1 MTLDQ
6 LRSRLATYLS
16 RPGSGNLGASPGP
29 LQGVSGGWAS
39 SLYTFDLRR
48 GEHSA
53 TPAVRLVLKTYAP
66 DDDGRV
72 HAARE
77 WRALEQLRTVDY
89 PVPRGV
95 LLEFDTAHLGR
106 PFVVMEH
113 VAGVTLWQAHEAAD
127 PSTQAQLVSAFATQ
141 LAALHALDPR
151 LLEPTATDQGA
162 YDHIDR
168 ELTQLHHDS
177 DSLPRAGLSDV
188 LRWLHDRRHLVPCR
202 RSVVLHRDYHP
213 WNVLVDG
220 SGRPTVLDWDWRIGD
235 PRFDLAWTSTLMQ
248 RSGFDAFARA
258 VRGEYAVTAAMG
270 DPLEGF
276 AYFEVLTTVRWLLNV
291 LPSIGPTSRLN
302 AATRAEFS
310 AFLVRPVR
318 EARELLRARAEI
330 DVEVQVQT

>member
-6 LRSRLATYLS
+6 LRSRLATYLAL
-16 RPGSGNLGASPGP
+16 SGAEHLGDAPGP
-29 LQGVSGGWAS
+29 LQEVSGGWAS
-39 SLYTFDLRR
+39 NLYTFNLHD
-48 GEHSA
+48 GEQSA
-53 TPAVRLVLKTYAP
+53 APAVRLVLKTYAP
-66 DDDGRV
+66 DDDGRA
-72 HAARE
+72 HAVRE

-89 PVPRGV
+89 PVPRAV
-95 LLEFDTAHLGR
+95 LLEVDAAHLGR

-162 YDHIDR
+162 YDYLEG
-168 ELTQLHHDS
+168 ELAQLHHDS
-177 DSLPRAGLSDV
+177 DSMPRAGLPDV
-188 LRWLHDRRHLVPCR
+188 LRWLQDHRHLVPCR

-220 SGRPTVLDWDWRIGD
+220 FGRLRVLDWDWRVGD
-235 PRFDLAWTSTLMQ
+235 PRFDLAWTYTLMQ

-258 VRGEYAVTAAMG
+258 VREEYAVTTATG

-291 LPSIGPTSRLN
+291 LPSIESTTRLD
-302 AATRAEFS
+302 ATTRAEFR
-310 AFLVRPVR
+310 AFLVEPVR
-318 EARELLRARAEI
+318 EARALLRSRTRI
-330 DVEVQVQT
+330 DVEVPVQT